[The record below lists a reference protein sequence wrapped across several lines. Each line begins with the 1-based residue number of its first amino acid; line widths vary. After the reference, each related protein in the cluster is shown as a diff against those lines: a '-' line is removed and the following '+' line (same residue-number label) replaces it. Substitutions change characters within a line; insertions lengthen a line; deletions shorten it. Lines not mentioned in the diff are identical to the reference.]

1 MNHVSFRS
9 STLIYRIA
17 PTYMYVAM
25 NPSMI
30 SILLKFWSTTMA
42 FGIRIETWVFTSF
55 TLSIIRTGVIE
66 VFLLSRSRVVASLLC
81 NYWNQYLK
89 PFCRFC
95 QILISAPTLTHRKYM
110 VWLDFLLGI
119 LSYNTLWCL
128 LDGCCGACGEINI
141 DSNSMNHWQKICITW
156 QLIICS

>member
-30 SILLKFWSTTMA
+30 SILLKFWSTA
-42 FGIRIETWVFTSF
+42 VASGIWSILRLFTSF
-55 TLSIIRTGVIE
+55 TISYHTDWFDRSVC
-66 VFLLSRSRVVASLLC
+66 LSRSLVVASLLC
-81 NYWNQYLK
+81 NYWSQYLK

-119 LSYNTLWCL
+119 SCNTL
-128 LDGCCGACGEINI
+128 CGVYLMGDVVLVVKSISIQIAWTT
-141 DSNSMNHWQKICITW
+141 DKKSV
-156 QLIICS
+156 